1 MAENSAKLEE
11 LKDLQGKL
19 SATIK
24 EMESGEDTAGA
35 VWEYDAATAPVAW
48 YIAYGTSNQA
58 T

>member
-1 MAENSAKLEE
+1 MGENSGKLDE

-35 VWEYDAATAPVAW
+35 VWEYDAASAPVAW
-48 YIAYGTSNQA
+48 YIAYKTA
-58 T
+58 E